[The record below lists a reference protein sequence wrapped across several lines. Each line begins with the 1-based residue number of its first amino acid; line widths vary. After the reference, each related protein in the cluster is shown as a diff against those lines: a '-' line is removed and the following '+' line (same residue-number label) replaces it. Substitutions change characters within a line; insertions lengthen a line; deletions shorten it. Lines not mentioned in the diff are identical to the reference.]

1 MKDEKEEFI
10 NNVAI
15 KLELPREEVQKVK
28 NLLFMELYNYSLI
41 KIQNT
46 DVAIYEENVNEEA
59 VRMFFVAKN
68 IQGCTKRTLE
78 YYRSVISA
86 FLNFL
91 QNKPVT
97 SITTNDIRYYLA
109 VKKERDNNSDPNVD
123 NIRRTLSSF
132 FAWLMEEEYITKNPI
147 VKIKKVRQE
156 KYVKKAFKDTEIEKL
171 RYEINNIRREDMRIR
186 FSALLEV
193 LLSTGCRI
201 SEVSTMN
208 RDNLDGDEI
217 IVKGKGKK
225 ERIVYLNAKARMA
238 LDVYLKSRADN
249 NPAMFV
255 TLDKP
260 YNRWQTPGMGADI
273 RELGRNAGV
282 PDVHPHRFRRTA
294 ATMALNRGMP
304 IDQVQIMLGH
314 SNIQT
319 TTIYA
324 VSAQETV
331 KANHKKYVV

>member
-1 MKDEKEEFI
+1 MRDEKEEFI

-15 KLELPREEVQKVK
+15 KLELSGEEIQKVK
-28 NLLFMELYNYSLI
+28 NLLWMELYNYSLV

-46 DVAIYEENVNEEA
+46 DIAVYEQSINEEA
-59 VRMFFVAKN
+59 VKMFFVAKN

-78 YYRSVISA
+78 YYRAVLKA
-86 FLNFL
+86 FLQFL
-91 QNKPVT
+91 QDKPVT
-97 SITTNDIRYYLA
+97 EITTNDIRYYLA
-109 VKKERDNNSDPNVD
+109 VKKERDNNSDTNID
-123 NIRRTLSSF
+123 NIRRTLNSF
-132 FAWLMEEEYITKNPI
+132 FGWLVEEEYITKNP
-147 VKIKKVRQE
+147 VQKIKKVRQE
-156 KYVKKAFKDTEIEKL
+156 RYVKKAFKDTEIEKL
-171 RYEINNIRREDMRIR
+171 RYELNKIPREDIRIR

-201 SEVSTMN
+201 SEVSNMN
-208 RDNLDGDEI
+208 RENLDGDEI

-225 ERIVYLNAKARMA
+225 ERIVYLNAKAKMA
-238 LDVYLKSRADN
+238 LELYLSKRTDN
-249 NPAMFV
+249 SVAMFV

-260 YNRWQTPGMGADI
+260 HSRWQTSGMGHDI
-273 RELGRNAGV
+273 RELGRKAGV
-282 PDVHPHRFRRTA
+282 SDTHPHRFRRTA

-331 KANHKKYVV
+331 KANHKKFVT